1 MTPPPMTRRRLGTE
15 ASLSAAVESRTLGS
29 SGRPGILVACE
40 PAAMTAC
47 SNDIVC
53 SPSGPGDVKL
63 VRGPEGGGAVQHR
76 DPPLPGERLE
86 PARQSPH
93 HPLGPAPQRFGLD
106 PRCAEIDAVLLERPD
121 LVDEPGDVQERLR
134 RDAADVQAHAP
145 EVGITLDEHGLLAEI
160 GGAEGASV
168 APGPRPDHRDLGLL
182 YRAQG
187 ALTGGCGG
195 CPRAPLRGGA

>member
-1 MTPPPMTRRRLGTE
+1 MLERYRLFARG
-15 ASLSAAVESRTLGS
+15 SR
-29 SGRPGILVACE
+29 
-40 PAAMTAC
+40 
-47 SNDIVC
+47 
-53 SPSGPGDVKL
+53 GPGDVKL

-76 DPPLPGERLE
+76 DPPLPGQRLE

-93 HPLGPAPQRFGLD
+93 HTLGPAPQRFGLD

-168 APGPRPDHRDLGLL
+168 TPGPRPDHRDLGLL
-182 YRAQG
+182 YRAHRRMWRMSESTS
-187 ALTGGCGG
+187 ARRRVNPAAAT
-195 CPRAPLRGGA
+195 PSMTRWS